1 MRKKYDI
8 QALDYEY
15 AKRWIDNK
23 FHDASFPSETDAAP
37 ERRRRAGRELAR
49 AASHGSLNAWCE
61 KWMSSREWSAMKN
74 AIRAARLRREKQ
86 RGTAIPTRGV
96 DLNVMAHQIVSALA
110 KAEGV
115 TISELIER
123 KLKKDYAKLKKS
135 RKA

>member
-23 FHDASFPSETDAAP
+23 FRDAAFP
-37 ERRRRAGRELAR
+37 GGAEASPDRRRRAAKALTR

-61 KWMSSREWSAMKN
+61 KWMTSPEWNSMKN

-86 RGTAIPTRGV
+86 RGTAVPTRGV

-115 TISELIER
+115 TISELIEM
-123 KLKKDYAKLKKS
+123 KLKKDFQKLK
-135 RKA
+135 RRTRR